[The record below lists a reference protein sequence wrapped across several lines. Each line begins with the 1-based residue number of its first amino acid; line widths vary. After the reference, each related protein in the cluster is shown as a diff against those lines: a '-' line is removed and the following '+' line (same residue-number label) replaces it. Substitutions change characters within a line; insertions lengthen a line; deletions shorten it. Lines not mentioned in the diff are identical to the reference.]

1 MINIEELKVFRNYLC
16 SYYSEYDFDNY
27 KEEFKFNLQK
37 GIEIIDAIIYD
48 SKEGYDVKLK
58 NKEINVLKYLINQCS
73 KTESTQLSSHPSQEV
88 FNTMGDIAQLAMEK
102 EIDLSYLDW
111 LKTQKLYNLLI
122 EEEQS
127 RTKKI
132 MRKIMKGRDNKYGEC

>member
-1 MINIEELKVFRNYLC
+1 MIDIEELKVFRNYLC

-73 KTESTQLSSHPSQEV
+73 KTESTQLLYEILYEV
-88 FNTMGDIAQLAMEK
+88 ED
-102 EIDLSYLDW
+102 
-111 LKTQKLYNLLI
+111 
-122 EEEQS
+122 
-127 RTKKI
+127 
-132 MRKIMKGRDNKYGEC
+132 